1 MKKVAVIF
9 GGSSSER
16 EVSIHTGLS
25 VIEAISEDYDVHSI
39 EIKDTY
45 KNLSKK
51 LFDIDIV
58 FIALHGGYG
67 EDGTLQKYFEK
78 HQIKYTGSNSI
89 ASSIAMDKNKTKLIA
104 LNNEIPVLNWKIINR
119 NSKYDLKEL
128 KFPLIIKPNDGGST
142 IGLNYCEDKNNFKKT
157 LEKSFE
163 SSKCL
168 MVEEYIDAREIS
180 VPIVDGEVLPIIEIH
195 PTGFLYDYDSK
206 YKANGSSYTVPAKIQ
221 DSISREITNN
231 ALLIYNKI
239 GCRHYARVDFLLSEN
254 NHYLLEINTLPGLTS
269 TSLLPKSADYLGISY
284 KNLINKIIQI
294 GLLNKK

>member
-25 VIEAISEDYDVHSI
+25 VIEAVSEDYDVHSI
-39 EIKDTY
+39 EIKDSY
-45 KNLSKK
+45 KMLSKK
-51 LFDIDIV
+51 LFDVDIV

-78 HQIKYTGSNSI
+78 YQIKYIGSNSV

-104 LNNEIPVLNWKIINR
+104 LNNGIPVLNWIIINH
-119 NSKYDLKEL
+119 NSEYNLEKL

-142 IGLNYCEDKNNFKKT
+142 IGLNYCENIDNFKKMLT
-157 LEKSFE
+157 KSFE
-163 SSKCL
+163 NSTCL
-168 MVEEYIDAREIS
+168 MIEEYVGAREIS

-206 YKANGSSYTVPAKIQ
+206 YKTNGSSYTVPAKIK
-221 DSISREITNN
+221 DSISRKITND

-239 GCRHYARVDFLLSEN
+239 GCRHYARVDFLLDRN

-269 TSLLPKSADYLGISY
+269 TSLLPKSASYLGISY
-284 KNLINKIIQI
+284 KNLINKIIQA
-294 GLLNKK
+294 GLSNEK

>member
-142 IGLNYCEDKNNFKKT
+142 IGLNYCEDKSNFKKT

>member
-9 GGSSSER
+9 GGSSTER

-39 EIKDTY
+39 EIRDSY
-45 KNLSKK
+45 KTLSKK

-78 HQIKYTGSNSI
+78 HQIKYTGSNST

-104 LNNEIPVLNWKIINR
+104 LKNGIPILNWKTINY
-119 NSKYDLKEL
+119 NSKYDLKEF

-142 IGLNYCEDKNNFKKT
+142 IGLNYCENISSFKKK

-163 SSKCL
+163 NSKCL
-168 MVEEYIDAREIS
+168 MIEEYINAREIS
-180 VPIVDGEVLPIIEIH
+180 VPIVDGEVLPVIEIH

-206 YKANGSSYTVPAKIQ
+206 YKANGSSYTVPAKIK
-221 DSISREITNN
+221 DSISRKITND

-239 GCRHYARVDFLLSEN
+239 GCRHYARVDFLLAKN

-269 TSLLPKSADYLGISY
+269 TSLLPKSANYLGISY
-284 KNLINKIIQI
+284 KSLVNKIIEI

>member
-104 LNNEIPVLNWKIINR
+104 SNNEIPVLNWKIINR

-142 IGLNYCEDKNNFKKT
+142 IGLNYCEDKSNFKKT